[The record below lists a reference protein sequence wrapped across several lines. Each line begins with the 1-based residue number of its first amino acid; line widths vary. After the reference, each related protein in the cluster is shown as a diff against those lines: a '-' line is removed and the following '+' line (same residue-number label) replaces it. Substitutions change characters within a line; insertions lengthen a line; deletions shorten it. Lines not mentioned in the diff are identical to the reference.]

1 MQKIIEF
8 NLGRYSRLSEISP
21 DEDIKIQSQ
30 DDILWQEIT
39 NKLSNYCI
47 LYKSLSASVE
57 VSWLPVVKHKK
68 ALDEVTNR
76 ISDQITTETYDSDF
90 LDQFSALYFK
100 KIPLIAKIDIDGTL
114 TESEE
119 AFLPK
124 IILEKYLY
132 DVFMIANL
140 ASPGSCDFLNIEFPR
155 KNGHPEKLF
164 LSSYFFECMYMENI
178 KNQSLP
184 IHQLD
189 FDLVMFWYKN
199 VNSTLK
205 TISETNIE
213 KALFSTMHICKRE
226 NFDETTIVWIFHALE
241 ALFGTKVGEGF
252 SNIINRIA
260 LLLELDDKQKE
271 KTKKTLRKMYDFRSS
286 LVHGGYKVPHPIR
299 PVDIDNHIEN
309 KIMDNHELCESG
321 FNMIISSIQKMISNN
336 WQDLCINE
344 TIQGTPVGSISRQ
357 A

>member
-1 MQKIIEF
+1 MPFLQQNGINTMQKIIEF

-76 ISDQITTETYDSDF
+76 ISDQITTESYDSDF
-90 LDQFSALYFK
+90 FDQFSALYFK
-100 KIPLIAKIDIDGTL
+100 KIPLIAKIDIDGAL

-189 FDLVMFWYKN
+189 FDLGKVR
-199 VNSTLK
+199 
-205 TISETNIE
+205 IS
-213 KALFSTMHICKRE
+213 
-226 NFDETTIVWIFHALE
+226 
-241 ALFGTKVGEGF
+241 GE
-252 SNIINRIA
+252 I
-260 LLLELDDKQKE
+260 LL
-271 KTKKTLRKMYDFRSS
+271 
-286 LVHGGYKVPHPIR
+286 G
-299 PVDIDNHIEN
+299 
-309 KIMDNHELCESG
+309 
-321 FNMIISSIQKMISNN
+321 
-336 WQDLCINE
+336 
-344 TIQGTPVGSISRQ
+344 
-357 A
+357 